1 MVVPSACTANLS
13 MGICGLGPCLSSVW
27 IGLIAFFKFT
37 DWTVWLYCMRLR
49 DAAFGLD
56 ELSMD
61 SFGLGPVF
69 KFMFGLCVLIL
80 FKNAVYD
87 WFYPFSAWILFLV
100 RFVLAFPIIWKSEPK
115 FKFASWLILFWD
127 MVFNFCYFGWLFYV
141 DYGCW
146 AVDFLNDDLEFT
158 FVSPADW
165 VLAYP
170 YFLACCWLRRL
181 YLSFCY
187 LSALVSNFFGC
198 CCSSGPLPIAEW
210 TLFLRLPKSPGFPL
224 SYSFWTR
231 WDPTLGWKF
240 LSRLV
245 RTLFIVGLFFDAPLS
260 VDSSC
265 FCSKNCLP
273 LIFWS
278 GPMVLNRSV
287 EPVSP

>member
-1 MVVPSACTANLS
+1 
-13 MGICGLGPCLSSVW
+13 
-27 IGLIAFFKFT
+27 
-37 DWTVWLYCMRLR
+37 
-49 DAAFGLD
+49 
-56 ELSMD
+56 
-61 SFGLGPVF
+61 
-69 KFMFGLCVLIL
+69 MFGLYVLIL
-80 FKNAVYD
+80 FKNAVCD

-146 AVDFLNDDLEFT
+146 AVDFLKDDLEFT

-224 SYSFWTR
+224 CYSFWTR